1 MNKTLNDYNFK
12 SQFFRETLED
22 LKDAMNPDKELS
34 NDMIVILDAMEY
46 TESRYS
52 YSL

>member
-1 MNKTLNDYNFK
+1 MNKTLSDYNFR

-22 LKDAMNPDKELS
+22 LKQEMDPCRELS

-46 TESRYS
+46 TESRYTF
-52 YSL
+52 

>member
-1 MNKTLNDYNFK
+1 MNKTLNDYNFR
-12 SQFFRETLED
+12 SQFFRETLDD
-22 LKDAMNPDKELS
+22 LKQEIDPCQELS
-34 NDMIVILDAMEY
+34 SDMILILDAMEY